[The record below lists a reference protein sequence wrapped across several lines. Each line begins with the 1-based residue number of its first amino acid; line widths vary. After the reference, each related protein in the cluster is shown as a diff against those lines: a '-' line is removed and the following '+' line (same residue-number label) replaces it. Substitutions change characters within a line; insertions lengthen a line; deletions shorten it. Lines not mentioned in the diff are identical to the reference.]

1 MIALDKRL
9 LDIQILFVE
18 DDNVL
23 NSIVSDALGMIGF
36 KLESAK
42 NGLEGLNLFKS
53 KKFDLVLSDVNM
65 PEMDG
70 LQMSREIRNL
80 NKKTPIILLSAHN
93 EATYLLDSI
102 SIGINGYLV
111 KPAQIKE
118 IVAQIAKVMEPVF
131 VLKEFDERG
140 KQWSHDVLMVYSIA
154 SNLKSKLNSNELNPE
169 FLGEHLDKIL
179 EISKSLATAVTKL
192 QDK

>member
-9 LDIQILFVE
+9 LDIEILFVE

-23 NSIVSDALGMIGF
+23 NSIVTDALTMIGF

-53 KKFDLVLSDVNM
+53 KKFDLVLSDINM

-80 NKKTPIILLSAHN
+80 NKKIPIILLSAHN
-93 EATYLLDSI
+93 EASYLLDSI

-118 IVAQIAKVMEPVF
+118 LVAQIAKVMEPVF
-131 VLKEFDERG
+131 VLREFDERG
-140 KQWSHDVLMVYSIA
+140 KQWSHDALMVYSMA
-154 SNLKSKLNSNELNPE
+154 SNIKSKLNSNELDQE
-169 FLGEHLDKIL
+169 FLSEYLDKIV
-179 EISKSLATAVTKL
+179 EISKSLASSITKL
-192 QDK
+192 QDR

>member
-9 LDIQILFVE
+9 LDIEILFVE

-23 NSIVSDALGMIGF
+23 NSIVTDALTMIGF

-42 NGLEGLNLFKS
+42 NGLEGLNLFKC
-53 KKFDLVLSDVNM
+53 KKFDLVLSDINM

-80 NKKTPIILLSAHN
+80 NKKIPIILLSAHN
-93 EATYLLDSI
+93 EASYLLDSI

-118 IVAQIAKVMEPVF
+118 LVAQIAKVMEPVF
-131 VLKEFDERG
+131 LLREFDERG
-140 KQWSHDVLMVYSIA
+140 KQWSHDALMVYSMA
-154 SNLKSKLNSNELNPE
+154 SNIKSKLNSNELDQE
-169 FLGEHLDKIL
+169 FFSEYLDKIV
-179 EISKSLATAVTKL
+179 EISKSLASSITKL
-192 QDK
+192 QDR

>member
-9 LDIQILFVE
+9 LDIEILFVE

-42 NGLEGLNLFKS
+42 NGVEGLNLFKS

-80 NKKTPIILLSAHN
+80 NKKIPIILLSAHN

-102 SIGINGYLV
+102 AIGINGYLV

-140 KQWSHDVLMVYSIA
+140 KQWSHDALMVYSMV

-179 EISKSLATAVTKL
+179 EISKNLATAVTKL

>member
-9 LDIQILFVE
+9 LDIEILFVE

-23 NSIVSDALGMIGF
+23 NSIVTDALTMIGF

-53 KKFDLVLSDVNM
+53 KKFDLVLSDINM

-80 NKKTPIILLSAHN
+80 NKKIPIILLSAHN
-93 EATYLLDSI
+93 EASYLLDSI

-118 IVAQIAKVMEPVF
+118 LVAQIAKVMEPVF
-131 VLKEFDERG
+131 VLREFDERG
-140 KQWSHDVLMVYSIA
+140 KQWSHDALMVYSMA
-154 SNLKSKLNSNELNPE
+154 SNIKSKLNSNELDQE
-169 FLGEHLDKIL
+169 FFSEYLDKIV
-179 EISKSLATAVTKL
+179 EISKSLASSITKL
-192 QDK
+192 QDR